1 MVVGAGIAGL
11 TAAKILSENNK
22 EVLLV
27 EKSNSAGGRVKTDK
41 YEGFLLDHGFQV
53 LLTAYPE
60 VHNHLDLSSL
70 DLKPFEPGATIFK
83 NGTFSKI
90 CDPFRNFS
98 SIASTMFTKAIT
110 FHDKIKMLQLRH
122 KLIKGG
128 SFCSNR
134 NDDQR
139 IIETLDR
146 FGFSAKAIESFF
158 KPLIGG
164 IQLDPELNGSARLSL
179 LILKMLFLGDAAVPE
194 RGMGSISQQ
203 LLRKVGENNVLLNA
217 PVKKI
222 EGKKIFTSEGGSF
235 SPSNLI
241 IATESPAAAKLF
253 GNEIPPS
260 KSVSCVYFSAPEAPT
275 RSRAIL
281 LNGENRGP
289 GLNVAIMT
297 NVSSSYSSTNDAL
310 IAVAI
315 PGRLVCDSTEP
326 VVKQMKKWFGDMVDD
341 WKHLKTFSIE
351 HGQPALRP
359 KDSFR
364 KEIKISDGFS
374 CAEIIEI
381 HHQSREPWCQVE
393 EQLNF
398 V

>member
-1 MVVGAGIAGL
+1 MTALSSPEFVVVGAGIAGL

-27 EKSNSAGGRVKTDK
+27 EKSNSVGGRVKTDM

-60 VHNHLDLSSL
+60 VHNQLDLSSL
-70 DLKPFEPGATIFK
+70 NLKTFEPGATIFK
-83 NGTFSKI
+83 NGTFSLI
-90 CDPFRNFS
+90 GDPFRNFS
-98 SIASTMFTKAIT
+98 SIAPTIFTRTIT
-110 FHDKIKMLQLRH
+110 FTDKIKLLQLRYELM
-122 KLIKGG
+122 KEKN
-128 SFCSNR
+128 FYTNR
-134 NDDQR
+134 KDDQR
-139 IIETLDR
+139 IIETLGK
-146 FGFSAKAIESFF
+146 FGFSTKAIDSFF

-179 LILKMLFLGDAAVPE
+179 LILKMLFLGDAAVP
-194 RGMGSISQQ
+194 
-203 LLRKVGENNVLLNA
+203 LNA
-217 PVKKI
+217 SVEKI
-222 EGKKIFTSEGGSF
+222 EGKKIFISEGESF

-241 IATESPAAAKLF
+241 IATENPAAAKLF
-253 GNEIPPS
+253 GNEITPS

-275 RSRAIL
+275 ESRAIL
-281 LNGENRGP
+281 LDGENEGP

-297 NVSSSYSSTNDAL
+297 NVSSSYSSTNEAL

-315 PGRLVCDSTEP
+315 PGQLVCDSTEP
-326 VVKQMKKWFGDMVDD
+326 VVTQMKKWFGDMVDD

-364 KEIKISDGFS
+364 KEIKISDGVFMCGDHRDTPS
-374 CAEIIEI
+374 IQGAMVSGRRTAELCLKQQI
-381 HHQSREPWCQVE
+381 
-393 EQLNF
+393 
-398 V
+398 